1 METFFWYYLETNFGY
16 FFLSLEHKV
25 YKRAG
30 LRGGRGGCGCDNYLC
45 EDMTTIEE
53 KEGRSNLDFIIIMF
67 VNRM

>member
-1 METFFWYYLETNFGY
+1 METFFGTIWKPILVS

-30 LRGGRGGCGCDNYLC
+30 RQGGRGGCGCDNYLC

-53 KEGRSNLDFIIIMF
+53 KEGRSNPDFIIIMF
-67 VNRM
+67 INRI